1 MKLRKPWLLT
11 IIIGTGLHALPSW
24 ALEAGDFYVQFGY
37 SKISPHVDSGELKLS
52 NVPSIRDN
60 PIVGGSLLLT
70 SIRNGNLEG
79 SGVNVKNTDFM
90 GAIVGYMITDHFSIE
105 LPIAPPPRLE
115 IDSDGTLATQ
125 SLAKIINYP
134 TLSGKIGYTDVA
146 PIVVTAVYHPWPK
159 SWIRP
164 YIGAG
169 AAYTLTYHERITNR
183 YLMADPVNENG
194 RPQFEISNALSAVG
208 QAGINVDLWRNLYF
222 NIDVK
227 YINQSVD
234 AKVKNI
240 IVDPG
245 AGTGLGGSLGGIIG
259 QLTGPI
265 NIGDA
270 KVKVDVNPWVYSAGL
285 GWRF

>member
-1 MKLRKPWLLT
+1 MSSTK
-11 IIIGTGLHALPSW
+11 ALVALVALGAGMHLAAAD

-52 NVPSIRDN
+52 NVPGLRDD

-70 SIRNGNLEG
+70 SIRNGNLKG
-79 SGVNVKNTDFM
+79 SGINVKNTDFM

-134 TLSGKIGYTDVA
+134 TLTGKIGFTDVV
-146 PIVVTAVYHPWPK
+146 PIVVTAVYHPLPK

-164 YIGAG
+164 YVGVG

-183 YLMADPVNENG
+183 YLMADPVNEYG
-194 RPQFEISNALSAVG
+194 RPEFEINNDLSPVG
-208 QAGINVDLWRNLYF
+208 QVGFNVDLWRNLYF

-227 YINQSVD
+227 YIDQTLD
-234 AKVKNI
+234 AKVKDIN
-240 IVDPG
+240 VNPG
-245 AGTGLGGSLGGIIG
+245 AGTGLGGKLGGLIG
-259 QLTGPI
+259 RLTGPI
-265 NIGDA
+265 DIGDT

>member
-1 MKLRKPWLLT
+1 MSSTR
-11 IIIGTGLHALPSW
+11 ALVAIAALSMGMHQATAY

-52 NVPSIRDN
+52 NVPGLRDD

-70 SIRNGNLEG
+70 SIRNGNLKG
-79 SGVNVKNTDFM
+79 SGINVNSTDFM
-90 GAIVGYMITDHFSIE
+90 GAIVGYMITDKLSIE
-105 LPIAPPPRLE
+105 VPIAPPPTLE
-115 IDSDGTLATQ
+115 IDSAGTLASQ

-134 TLSGKIGYTDVA
+134 VLSGKIGQTDVA
-146 PIVVTAVYHPWPK
+146 PIVVTAVYHPLPK
-159 SWIRP
+159 SWVRP
-164 YIGAG
+164 YIGVG

-183 YLMADPVNENG
+183 YLMADPVNESG
-194 RPQFEISNALSAVG
+194 RPDFEISNALSPVG
-208 QAGINVDLWRNLYF
+208 QVGVNIDLWRNLYF
-222 NIDVK
+222 NIDIK
-227 YINQSVD
+227 YIDQTVD

-240 IVDPG
+240 TVDPG
-245 AGTGLGGSLGGIIG
+245 AGSGLGGTLGGIIG

-265 NIGDA
+265 NIGDT